1 MAPTTSNKDKH
12 RQKSLSIFYRDNLCQ
27 RHLQILLCTQG
38 FASRHISAVGIPA
51 QDVFFKIV
59 CSSLPMNR
67 YQYYLQVKKDVLE
80 GRLRCTLE
88 QVIRLAGLA
97 VQGKTLS

>member
-1 MAPTTSNKDKH
+1 MD
-12 RQKSLSIFYRDNLCQ
+12 
-27 RHLQILLCTQG
+27 
-38 FASRHISAVGIPA
+38 
-51 QDVFFKIV
+51 
-59 CSSLPMNR
+59 R

-97 VQGKTLS
+97 VQGKEGDGRHGESHFLSDCGVAGLSEEKTEFT

>member
-1 MAPTTSNKDKH
+1 
-12 RQKSLSIFYRDNLCQ
+12 
-27 RHLQILLCTQG
+27 
-38 FASRHISAVGIPA
+38 
-51 QDVFFKIV
+51 
-59 CSSLPMNR
+59 MNR

-97 VQGKTLS
+97 VQGKERGGQHARSRFQFDCGVAGLSERKSEFTETVP

>member
-1 MAPTTSNKDKH
+1 M
-12 RQKSLSIFYRDNLCQ
+12 LWEC
-27 RHLQILLCTQG
+27 
-38 FASRHISAVGIPA
+38 IPRRCFLR
-51 QDVFFKIV
+51 FFV
-59 CSSLPMNR
+59 PLFPRTR

-97 VQGKTLS
+97 VQGKGSDGPGRSPLICSAVVLLGSRGESGIYLKIPGNSPHRPPPPFFIFG